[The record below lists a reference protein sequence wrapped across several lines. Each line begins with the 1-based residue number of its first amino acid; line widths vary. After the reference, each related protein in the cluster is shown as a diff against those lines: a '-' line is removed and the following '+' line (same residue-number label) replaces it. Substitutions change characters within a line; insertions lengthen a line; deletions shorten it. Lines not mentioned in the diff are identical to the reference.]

1 MPMPARRPAVLIA
14 TLLGILAGAAVLPA
28 TAQRTAAVPA
38 PTTPGTLPRLGD
50 CNAPSHATTLQ
61 AAPAAAVPLLAEA
74 RGLFLDDRRLRWPG
88 RSALPGT
95 RFRLLHAADGQI
107 VPAPGAPARD
117 AEGALALDVFDGRL
131 PESVSQRFAWAGDG
145 VTLTLRAADAPR
157 LPLLLRRQLV
167 LVHEDS
173 EGRVLAATGLQ
184 TAAALDALYRPA
196 AEVPDLGATLTGRGD
211 TARTGFRLWAPTA
224 ERVALCLYERDR
236 GPASQIVP
244 MTRDAATGAWQAQR
258 PGDLSGRYYAYLV
271 DVHVRGTGRVRN
283 LVTDPYALS
292 LGADSR
298 RGYIA
303 DLDSPA
309 LKPAGWDS
317 TPRPAPLA
325 DNAEMVIYRLHVRDF
340 SIGDPTVPA
349 PLRGKYGAFTA
360 TDAAGLR
367 HLRALKA
374 AGVTDVHFMPLFDVA
389 GVPEQGCA
397 TPDRA
402 RLAALPPDSPE
413 QQALV
418 MAGAGQDCF
427 HRGDEPLHFGA
438 PEGSLA
444 SDAADGAVRIR
455 ELRAMV
461 QALHR
466 LGLRVGMDV
475 VYGRTAASGQHAR
488 SVLDRIV
495 PGYYQRLDAA
505 GRVETSTCCD
515 NTATEHR
522 MMARLMTDSAVVWA
536 RDYRIDSL
544 RFDLTGHQPKAA
556 MQQLQAKVDLAAGR
570 RVQLIGEGGNFGA
583 VADGRR
589 FEPASQP
596 SLPGTG
602 IATFSDRARDAV
614 RGGSAGDNGRAQIVN
629 QGWISG
635 LHFAPNA
642 RAAAERPATRED
654 LLRAADLVRVGLAGT
669 LRDHVL
675 EDHRGQRVRLA
686 QIPYGDQP
694 AGYTLA
700 PGEAVNCVESPDQPT
715 LFDALAFKLPQGTS
729 AEDRA
734 RVQTLGTALV
744 LFSQGVACLHAGQ
757 EILRSKSLD
766 THSRDSGDWFNRLDW
781 TLTDNGFGAG
791 LPPERHNRDSWPY
804 MAPLLADASIKPG
817 PAQIR
822 FARDAALDLLR
833 IRASSSLFRLRTAE
847 QVQQRLHFHHTGPT
861 QSGTVIVGRLDGS
874 GHPGAGFAELL
885 YAVNVDPQP
894 QVVPLPELRG
904 RPYEL
909 HPVHLAANAADT
921 RPREQARW
929 DAEAGT
935 LTLPAR
941 TALVYVVPGAR

>member
-1 MPMPARRPAVLIA
+1 MPMPPARPAI
-14 TLLGILAGAAVLPA
+14 LLAALCILLSLPA
-28 TAQRTAAVPA
+28 AAQRP
-38 PTTPGTLPRLGD
+38 PTPSTPGTPGTLPRLGD
-50 CNAPSHATTLQ
+50 CNATAHATTLQ
-61 AAPAAAVPLLAEA
+61 AAPAAAAPWLADA
-74 RGLFLDDRRLRWPG
+74 RGLFLDDRRLRWIG
-88 RSALPGT
+88 RSAAPGT
-95 RFRLLHAADGQI
+95 RFRLLHAADAQI
-107 VPAPGAPARD
+107 VPAAGAPARD
-117 AEGALALDVFDGRL
+117 AEGALVLDVFEGRL
-131 PESVSQRFAWAGDG
+131 PEALSQRFAWAGEG
-145 VTLTLRAADAPR
+145 VTLTLRPADVPR
-157 LPLLLRRQLV
+157 LTLLLRRQLV
-167 LVHEDS
+167 LVHEDA

-184 TAAALDALYRPA
+184 TAGALDVLYRPA
-196 AEVPDLGATLTGRGD
+196 AEAPDLGATISGRGD
-211 TARTGFRLWAPTA
+211 AARTRFRVWAPTA
-224 ERVALCLYERDR
+224 ERVALCLYDRDR
-236 GPASQIVP
+236 GPAAKIVP
-244 MTRDAATGAWQAQR
+244 MTRDAATGVWQAQR
-258 PGDLSGRYYAYLV
+258 PGDLSGRYYTYLV

-303 DLDSPA
+303 DLDNPA

-325 DNAEMVIYRLHVRDF
+325 DNAEMVIYELHVRDF
-340 SIGDPTVPA
+340 SIGDTTVPA
-349 PLRGKYGAFTA
+349 PLRGRYGAFTVA
-360 TDAAGLR
+360 DSAGMR
-367 HLRALKA
+367 HLRALRE
-374 AGVTDVHFMPLFDVA
+374 AGLTDVHFLPIFDLA
-389 GVPEQGCA
+389 TVPEEGCT

-402 RLAALPPDSPE
+402 RLAALPPDSPQ

-418 MAGAGQDCF
+418 MAGAAQDCF
-427 HRGDEPLHFGA
+427 NWGYDPFHFTA
-438 PEGSLA
+438 PEGSFA
-444 SDAADGAVRIR
+444 SNAADGAVRVR

-475 VYGRTAASGQHAR
+475 VYNHTTASGQHAR

-522 MMARLMTDSAVVWA
+522 MMARLMIDSAVVWA
-536 RDYRIDSL
+536 RDYRIDSF
-544 RFDLTGHQPKAA
+544 RFDLMGHQPKAA

-570 RVQLIGEGGNFGA
+570 RVQLIGEGWNFGE

-589 FEPASQP
+589 FEQASQL

-635 LHFAPNA
+635 LHHAPNA

-669 LRDHVL
+669 LRDYVL

-700 PGEAVNCVESPDQPT
+700 PGEAVNYVENHDNQT
-715 LFDALAFKLPQGTS
+715 LFDALVFKLPEGTS
-729 AEDRA
+729 ADDRA

-744 LFSQGVACLHAGQ
+744 LFSQGVAYLHAGQ

-766 THSRDSGDWFNRLDW
+766 RNSYDSGDWFNRLDW

-791 LPPERHNRDSWPY
+791 LPPEPDNRDSWPY
-804 MAPLLADASIKPG
+804 MAPLLADATLKPG

-822 FARDAALDLLR
+822 FTRDAALDLLR

-847 QVQQRLHFHHTGPT
+847 QVQQRLHFHHTGPQ

-874 GHPGAGFAELL
+874 GHPGAGFAEVL
-885 YAVNVDPQP
+885 YAVNVDLQP
-894 QVVPLPELRG
+894 QVVPMPELRG

-909 HPVHLAANAADT
+909 HPVHRAASAADT

-929 DAEAGT
+929 DAETGT
-935 LTLPAR
+935 LTVPAR